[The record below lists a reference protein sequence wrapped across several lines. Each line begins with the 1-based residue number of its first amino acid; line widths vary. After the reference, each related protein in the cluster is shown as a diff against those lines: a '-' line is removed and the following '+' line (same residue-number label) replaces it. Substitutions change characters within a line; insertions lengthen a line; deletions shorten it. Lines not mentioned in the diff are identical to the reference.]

1 MRSILIK
8 NPNLNAKLKGMYR
21 KRITK
26 EDIDELIKQNSVKNV
41 VLLLKSKS
49 DIFKNADENI
59 DRLEIESLLEKS
71 QIEDILK
78 IKHLINKKDGQLFD
92 LFLLQYE
99 IKLIKSILRKLYA
112 NNNTNDIIIQNVKNW
127 NTTLFED
134 IKGIE
139 TVQNFEQF
147 FLAIKRMK
155 YNKILKDYKLQE
167 NINIFEMENQ
177 MDKFY
182 FETLYDQ
189 ISFDKDLKKI
199 VGSEIDLLNILW
211 IFRIKKYYKFDNQ
224 KVKDILINRNY
235 RLNNK
240 NIEKLLNINS
250 FEDVKIIMQNT
261 VYKKIFTTQ
270 EELED
275 NIDKFLYNI
284 NKKVFTQN
292 HTSIAY
298 IFAYINVIDYENND
312 IINTLEAIRYNIPK
326 EELYKRLIR

>member
-78 IKHLINKKDGQLFD
+78 IKHLINKKDEQLFD

-155 YNKILKDYKLQE
+155 YNEILKDYKSQE

-189 ISFDKDLKKI
+189 VSFDKDLKKI

-235 RLNNK
+235 RLNSK

-250 FEDVKIIMQNT
+250 FEDVKIVMQNT

-284 NKKVFTQN
+284 NKKVFKQN

-298 IFAYINVIDYENND
+298 IFAYINLIDYENND

>member
-112 NNNTNDIIIQNVKNW
+112 NNDTNDIIIQNVKNW
-127 NTTLFED
+127 DTTLFED

-155 YNKILKDYKLQE
+155 YNKILKDYKSQE

-189 ISFDKDLKKI
+189 VSFDKDLKKI

-224 KVKDILINRNY
+224 KVKGILINRNY
-235 RLNNK
+235 RLKNK

-261 VYKKIFTTQ
+261 VYRKIFTTQ
-270 EELED
+270 DELED

-284 NKKVFTQN
+284 NKKVFKQN

-298 IFAYINVIDYENND
+298 IFAYINLIDYENND

>member
-1 MRSILIK
+1 MKSIFLK
-8 NPNLNAKLKGMYR
+8 NPNLNAKLRGMYS

-26 EDIDELIKQNSVKNV
+26 EDIDDLIKQNNVKNV

-49 DIFKNADENI
+49 TIFKHADENI

-71 QIEDILK
+71 QIDDILK

-112 NNNTNDIIIQNVKNW
+112 EDNTNDIIIKNVKNW
-127 NTTLFED
+127 NTTLFKD

-147 FLAIKRMK
+147 FSAIKRMK
-155 YNKILKDYKLQE
+155 YHEILKDYKVQE
-167 NINIFEMENQ
+167 NINIFEIENQ

-182 FETLYDQ
+182 FETLYDEV
-189 ISFDKDLKKI
+189 SFDKDLKKI
-199 VGSEIDLLNILW
+199 IGSEIDLLNVLW
-211 IFRIKKYYKFDNQ
+211 IFRMKKYYNFTNEKI
-224 KVKDILINRNY
+224 KEILINRNY
-235 RLNNK
+235 KQNTKIIN
-240 NIEKLLNINS
+240 KLLDIKS
-250 FEDVKIIMQNT
+250 FEDVKKIMQNT

-270 EELED
+270 EEFED
-275 NIDKFLYNI
+275 NIDKFLYKI
-284 NKKVFTQN
+284 NKMIFKQN

-312 IINTLEAIRYNIPK
+312 IINTLEAIRYNMPK
-326 EELYKRLIR
+326 EELLKRLIR

>member
-155 YNKILKDYKLQE
+155 YNKILKDYKSQE

-189 ISFDKDLKKI
+189 VSFDKDLKKI
-199 VGSEIDLLNILW
+199 VGSEIDLLNVLW

-235 RLNNK
+235 RQNNK

-284 NKKVFTQN
+284 NKKVFKQN

-298 IFAYINVIDYENND
+298 IFAYINLIDYENND

>member
-26 EDIDELIKQNSVKNV
+26 EDIDDLIKQNSVKNV

-155 YNKILKDYKLQE
+155 YNKILKDYNSQE

-189 ISFDKDLKKI
+189 VSFDKDLKKI

-298 IFAYINVIDYENND
+298 IFAYINLIDYENND